1 MIKEDV
7 IFYKLCV
14 DSFVDGICI
23 TDENG
28 VIVMNNKPLEK
39 IFGYKEDELLHKSIT
54 ILIPDR
60 YKETNINHFLDLIKS
75 PERFKEGS
83 VIELYGLHK
92 SGKILHV
99 EVKIKHF
106 EYDDHL
112 YTKLMISDISF
123 RKKKEHEIRSLN
135 YGLEKEVKKQNKELK
150 HLVKK
155 LKNSNIQLTQEVQ
168 QKVLAEKKARASFK
182 KEKEYHVL
190 KSKFLSM
197 ASHEFKTPLSGI
209 HTSATLIGKYNDP
222 VNEKISVHVDKIK
235 KLVNQFNAILDDF
248 LLLEKTDSRAIN
260 YQPEKFVFYTL
271 MQDIIH
277 DARTVTK
284 KGQSFKLKPCKE
296 RVEVFH
302 DKKILSLIFRNIIYN
317 AVKYSKKDTEITI
330 DVRTNG
336 YITVKVRD
344 HGIGIPK
351 EDQKHIFE
359 RFFRASNALPYQGT
373 GIGLNIVKH
382 HIEMLKGSVKFKSK
396 ENAGTVFTVKL
407 PLKMTDN
414 HINK

>member
-28 VIVMNNKPLEK
+28 IIVMNNKSLEK
-39 IFGYKEDELLHKSIT
+39 MFGFNQDELLHQSIAV
-54 ILIPDR
+54 LIPER
-60 YKETNINHFLDLIKS
+60 YKEININHFLDLIKN
-75 PERFKEGS
+75 PEQFKEGS
-83 VIELYGLHK
+83 VNELYGLHK
-92 SGKILHV
+92 DGKILHV

-106 EYDDHL
+106 EYDGHL
-112 YTKLMISDISF
+112 YTKLMISDISL
-123 RKKKEHEIRSLN
+123 RKHNEHKIRSIN
-135 YGLEKEVKKQNKELK
+135 YGLEKEIKKQNKELK

-155 LKNSNIQLTQEVQ
+155 LKSSNSQLKQEVQ
-168 QKVLAEKKARASFK
+168 QKVLAERKAKASFK

-209 HTSATLIGKYNDP
+209 YTSATLIGKYNDP
-222 VNEKISVHVDKIK
+222 VDEKINIHVEKIK

-248 LLLEKTDSRAIN
+248 LLLEKTESKAIN
-260 YQPEKFVFYTL
+260 YQPEIFVFYKL
-271 MQDIIH
+271 MKEILH
-277 DARTVTK
+277 DAQSVIK
-284 KGQSFKLKPCKE
+284 KGQRFQLTQGNEKA
-296 RVEVFH
+296 EVFH

-317 AVKYSKKDTEITI
+317 AIKYSNKDSVITI
-330 DVRTNG
+330 DISTNG
-336 YITVKVRD
+336 YITVKVKD
-344 HGIGIPK
+344 QGIGIPK

-359 RFFRASNALPYQGT
+359 RFFRAANALPFQGT

-382 HIEMLKGSVKFKSK
+382 HIESLKGSINFKSK
-396 ENAGTVFTVKL
+396 ESEGTVFIVKL
-407 PLKMTDN
+407 PLKIEDDVKN
-414 HINK
+414 